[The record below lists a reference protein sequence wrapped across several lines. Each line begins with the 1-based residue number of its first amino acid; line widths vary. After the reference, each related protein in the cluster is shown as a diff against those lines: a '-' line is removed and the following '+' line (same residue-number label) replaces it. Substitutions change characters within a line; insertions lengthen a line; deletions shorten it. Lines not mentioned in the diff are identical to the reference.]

1 MFTGIVEEMGTVRAV
16 EPVGDGCRLVVGAAT
31 VLGDV
36 TMGASIAVNGCCLT
50 VTGFGDDDGPW
61 FSADAVPETLART
74 TLGAASAGDPVNLE
88 RSMAA
93 DGRFGGHVVQG
104 HVDTVTEVVAVSE
117 HDDGSR
123 RLTFEVPPALAG
135 QIVEKGSVALDG
147 VSLTVADL
155 AVDGAAA
162 TFDIAVVFAEHRFYG
177 HSLPYGTVNASF
189 ASTVLVGT
197 DCVDV
202 EYTCLEGTAS
212 ETISPTLEAERSRH
226 RVGGAQVETASEKAQ
241 ALQRGDVANPS
252 AS

>member
-36 TMGASIAVNGCCLT
+36 TMGAPIAVNGCCLT

-162 TFDIAVVFAEHRFYG
+162 TFDIAVVPHTLSVTTFGRLAAGDR
-177 HSLPYGTVNASF
+177 VN
-189 ASTVLVGT
+189 VE
-197 DCVDV
+197 VDV
-202 EYTCLEGTAS
+202 LARYVAGLVAARST
-212 ETISPTLEAERSRH
+212 SPIEEQS
-226 RVGGAQVETASEKAQ
+226 
-241 ALQRGDVANPS
+241 
-252 AS
+252 

>member
-162 TFDIAVVFAEHRFYG
+162 TFDIAVVPHTLSVTTFGRLAAGDR
-177 HSLPYGTVNASF
+177 VN
-189 ASTVLVGT
+189 VE
-197 DCVDV
+197 VDV
-202 EYTCLEGTAS
+202 LARYVAGLVAARST
-212 ETISPTLEAERSRH
+212 SPIEEQS
-226 RVGGAQVETASEKAQ
+226 
-241 ALQRGDVANPS
+241 
-252 AS
+252 